1 MPATTSSC
9 SSWSWTW
16 RRAWKKSTLTWLVP
30 QTQETWK
37 LCSTLWQTS
46 SSKKTLR
53 IAVSSKQLQSGK
65 KVRSEHATLL
75 PEPVSVKTN
84 RVKIRSQ
91 LYQLNLIMSGHPTLP
106 SNGMR
111 NNQFGPIEAVEDE
124 EDNQKQKAV
133 PQWLDMISFTFQKR
147 LTVKYFMYD
156 LWELVHVYHF
166 LHFAEIPLLP

>member
-1 MPATTSSC
+1 MLATTSSR

-30 QTQETWK
+30 QTQKTWK

-65 KVRSEHATLL
+65 KVRSEHATSL

-84 RVKIRSQ
+84 RVKIRAQ
-91 LYQLNLIMSGHPTLP
+91 LYQLNLIMSGHPALP
-106 SNGMR
+106 SNGIISSDQLRLLRMR
-111 NNQFGPIEAVEDE
+111 KIIRSKKQFLSGLIWSVSHSRKDW
-124 EDNQKQKAV
+124 Q
-133 PQWLDMISFTFQKR
+133 
-147 LTVKYFMYD
+147 
-156 LWELVHVYHF
+156 
-166 LHFAEIPLLP
+166 